1 MLVERDE
8 QETLLGSYRI
18 LDLTDE
24 GGYFCGKI
32 LGELGADVIKI
43 EKPGGDPGRNIGPF
57 YKDIVEPEK
66 SLHWLYFNTSKRDIT
81 LDIETAEGQEIFK
94 KLVKTADFV
103 VESFHPGYMDSLGLG
118 YDTLSKINPRII
130 MTSITPFGQT
140 GPHKDF
146 KGADIV
152 VWAMGSSMPYT
163 GKADRPARVGAPQGY
178 ILGGLHA
185 AAGSML
191 AHYHRE
197 VTGEGQHVDVSMQQ
211 ACISTWVPGVEI
223 WHLLRLIMPRSEIAG
238 AFGRPQPH
246 GIIKTR
252 YIWPCKDG
260 HVCMHLLGGAN
271 IGQAKSSIALTKWAV
286 SEGMALEL
294 KDYDWSK
301 YDGSTIT
308 QKDRER
314 LESIIIPFLKTK
326 TKQELYEAARENGI
340 LLLPSSNVED
350 ILTSPQLAAREFW
363 IEIEYPELSD
373 TITYPSAFAQ
383 LSECPLKISR
393 RAPLIGE
400 HNDEIYVKELGFTRE
415 KLADLKKAEV
425 I

>member
-1 MLVERDE
+1 M
-8 QETLLGSYRI
+8 
-18 LDLTDE
+18 DLTDE
-24 GGYFCGKI
+24 KGYFCGKI
-32 LGELGADVIKI
+32 LGDLGADVIKI

-57 YKDIVEPEK
+57 YKDIIDPEK
-66 SLHWLYFNTSKRDIT
+66 SLYWMFFNTSKRGIT
-81 LDIETAEGQEIFK
+81 LDIETADGREIFK
-94 KLVKTADFV
+94 RLAKTADFV
-103 VESFHPGYMDSLGLG
+103 IESFPPGYMDSLGLG
-118 YDTLSKINPRII
+118 YEALNEINPQII

-140 GPHKDF
+140 GPYRDF
-146 KGADIV
+146 KSSDIV
-152 VWAMGSSMPYT
+152 VWAMGSSMAYT
-163 GKADRPARVGAPQGY
+163 GKADRPVRVGVPQAS

-211 ACISTWVPGVEI
+211 ACISSWFPAVEI
-223 WHLLRLIMPRSEIAG
+223 WHLLRLIMPRAEEYG
-238 AFGRPQPH
+238 AFGRPQPM
-246 GIIKTR
+246 GTIKTR

-271 IGQAKSSIALTKWAV
+271 VGQAKSSTELVKWAV

-308 QKDRER
+308 QEERER
-314 LESIIIPFLKTK
+314 LENIIIPFLLTK
-326 TKQELYEAARENGI
+326 TKEELYEAAREKGI
-340 LLLPSSNVED
+340 LLLPSNNVKDVLE
-350 ILTSPQLAAREFW
+350 SPQLAARQFW
-363 IEIEYPELSD
+363 IELKHPELGD
-373 TITYPSAFAQ
+373 TITYPGGFLK
-383 LSECPLKISR
+383 LSECPLQISR

-400 HNDEIYVKELGFTRE
+400 HNDEIYGKELGFTKE
-415 KLADLKKAEV
+415 KLAILKHARV